1 MWFLCRM
8 DISKAS
14 SEELPRDL
22 EVALEVMLK
31 RCDPKIFG
39 KTCFFLATLNIQLL
53 RMFSLSPYFYSYQWF
68 CYFFWLIESSK
79 PALIVLIN

>member
-1 MWFLCRM
+1 M

-39 KTCFFLATLNIQLL
+39 KTFLFGHFEHSVIENV
-53 RMFSLSPYFYSYQWF
+53 SPSPYFYSYQWF
-68 CYFFWLIESSK
+68 GFVLVFWLIDSSK
-79 PALIVLIN
+79 PALIVLIY

>member
-1 MWFLCRM
+1 MCFCNRLCFEVSVWFLYRT

-53 RMFSLSPYFYSYQWF
+53 RMLPLAHIFTPISGFVIFLAY
-68 CYFFWLIESSK
+68 
-79 PALIVLIN
+79 